1 MRELLLPAVLFLA
14 RVASYESGVNLNDTQ
29 SAHRSGFVALVGRPN
44 VGKST
49 LLNQLLGQKVAIVSP
64 KPQTTRHR
72 ILGVLNLANAQIAF
86 LDTPGL
92 HRPRS
97 LINKRMVQVAEG
109 AIGEADVVVWVV
121 DGSAQVSQEDEG
133 IARQLLQQARR
144 LCVAVNK
151 IDRVPRPSL
160 LPLLARLSE
169 LVPDKDV
176 VPVSAMKGTNVDRL
190 LDQIVALLPLGAPL
204 YDPDTLTDQT
214 ERTLVEEAVREQVLL
229 QTRQEVPYAIAV
241 TVEKFEEKEKVTV
254 IHAAVHVERHSQKGI
269 VIGAR
274 GNRIKQISQAARQEI
289 EKLLG
294 RRIYLELF
302 VRVQED
308 WSKDERRLRE
318 LGL

>member
-72 ILGVLNLANAQIAF
+72 ILGVLNLANAQIAL

-109 AIGEADVVVWVV
+109 AIGEADLVVWVV
-121 DGSAQVSQEDEG
+121 DGSVQVSQEDEG